1 MNKIHRNVEVRQWR
15 SCLRHMQQLALHRGS
30 DVSAATLRWIL
41 FITWRTFGGSF
52 AAVWI
57 ATIASKVT
65 FYSIFQALQDKQT
78 FAPLTFQNFQIFAHV
93 GDFCRFFQ
101 NVAEISLKSQIFRW
115 NFHWFLSE
123 FREIA
128 DNCRKSLSFAPIS
141 RNSRENG
148 AKVHQF
154 LMNKFINSSKFGD
167 ELLFISNLAVR
178 IFLMAWRRRRPAFF
192 FSAASAYVAM
202 NFNHHL
208 TSFRR
213 IILRCM
219 DNYDSEPSLIFQH

>member
-1 MNKIHRNVEVRQWR
+1 MESREEKKMGHGLLAGGVLQERDGAARPLAV
-15 SCLRHMQQLALHRGS
+15 LRP
-30 DVSAATLRWIL
+30 TLRWTL

-57 ATIASKVT
+57 ATIASKIT

-101 NVAEISLKSQIFRW
+101 DVAENSLGKSQISRW

-123 FREIA
+123 FQEIA

-141 RNSRENG
+141 RNSRKNG

-154 LMNKFINSSKFGD
+154 LINKFINSSRFG
-167 ELLFISNLAVR
+167 NVR
-178 IFLMAWRRRRPAFF
+178 PIFL
-192 FSAASAYVAM
+192 
-202 NFNHHL
+202 
-208 TSFRR
+208 
-213 IILRCM
+213 
-219 DNYDSEPSLIFQH
+219 Q